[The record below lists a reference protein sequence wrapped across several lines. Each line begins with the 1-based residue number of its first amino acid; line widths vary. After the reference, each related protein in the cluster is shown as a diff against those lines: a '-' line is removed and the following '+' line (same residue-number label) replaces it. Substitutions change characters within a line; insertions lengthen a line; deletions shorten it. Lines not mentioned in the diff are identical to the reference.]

1 MWFRAL
7 RQLLLVGAAHR
18 RSAQPYT
25 GLNDT
30 DWADSRVSDDPVL
43 RGTADLY
50 SACVALCAARP
61 DCVAVSWSS
70 PAAANPA
77 DIRLC
82 SPKCAALPGQRTAR
96 TGHRGVIVKPGVT
109 ACPRAEGWSV
119 GLDEPAP
126 AGVVLQLRADGD
138 ESPHTLTTTP
148 LDRPAGSSAK
158 VAQVRSIPTLK
169 GDDESATPGSVTME
183 GDDRVS
189 QPGITRIVV
198 GTASLSEDVFDG
210 IGGASGG
217 GGGTRLL
224 VDYPEPQRSDILDML
239 FRPLHGASLQHLKVE
254 VGCDGDTTQG
264 SEPTHARSATDV
276 DFDRGYEV
284 WFMEEAA
291 KRRSDIQLSG
301 LEVR

>member
-1 MWFRAL
+1 
-7 RQLLLVGAAHR
+7 
-18 RSAQPYT
+18 
-25 GLNDT
+25 
-30 DWADSRVSDDPVL
+30 
-43 RGTADLY
+43 
-50 SACVALCAARP
+50 
-61 DCVAVSWSS
+61 
-70 PAAANPA
+70 
-77 DIRLC
+77 
-82 SPKCAALPGQRTAR
+82 
-96 TGHRGVIVKPGVT
+96 
-109 ACPRAEGWSV
+109 
-119 GLDEPAP
+119 
-126 AGVVLQLRADGD
+126 
-138 ESPHTLTTTP
+138 
-148 LDRPAGSSAK
+148 
-158 VAQVRSIPTLK
+158 
-169 GDDESATPGSVTME
+169 ME

-224 VDYPEPQRSDILDML
+224 VGYPEPQRSDILDML